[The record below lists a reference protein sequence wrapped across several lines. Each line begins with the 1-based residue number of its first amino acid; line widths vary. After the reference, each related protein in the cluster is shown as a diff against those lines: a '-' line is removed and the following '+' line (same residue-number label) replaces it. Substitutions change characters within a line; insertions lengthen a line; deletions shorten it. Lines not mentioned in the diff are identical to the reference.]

1 MNRVTLTHRR
11 MRRGVPSVLTI
22 VLLGAALTGCGSK
35 GSGASQVVAKVND
48 SEITVSQLSQALHV
62 RGVEAATPDATKQA
76 IEALINE
83 ELLLKSALD
92 NKLDRDPAVVQALER
107 SRRQVLARAYVE
119 RMVFPTESIGASEQV
134 EFYKKHPELF
144 ERRKM
149 FQVTVFTVKA
159 ADVTDD
165 LRDALA
171 SLHTADQ
178 VEQALAS
185 RGIAHDTQ
193 SLTRGTEQL
202 PLEDLSKFAAAK
214 VGDLVVMQPH
224 ENRMPLMLVQAIHD
238 SPVGVDRAQPIIQQY
253 LVNTRNAKALE
264 EHMKQ
269 ARATARIAY
278 FDTVSTSAANQMAGQ
293 LQNAVAAERAE
304 GTQQPPVV
312 AN

>member
-1 MNRVTLTHRR
+1 MHRIIGVALALT
-11 MRRGVPSVLTI
+11 
-22 VLLGAALTGCGSK
+22 ALTGCGSK

-48 SEITVSQLSQALHV
+48 SEITVSQLSQALHT
-62 RGVEAATPDATKQA
+62 RGVESTTPDATKQA

-83 ELLLKSALD
+83 ELLVKSALD

-119 RMVFPTESIGASEQV
+119 RLVFPTEAIGASEQV

-144 ERRKM
+144 EHRKM

-159 ADVTDD
+159 GDITDD
-165 LRDALA
+165 LRLVLA
-171 SLHTADQ
+171 ALHTPDA

-185 RGIAHDTQ
+185 RGIAHETQ

-214 VGDLVVMQPH
+214 VGDLVLMQPH
-224 ENRMPLMLVQAIHD
+224 ESRMPLMLIQAIHD

-253 LVNTRNAKALE
+253 LVNTRNAKALD

-278 FDTVSTSAANQMAGQ
+278 FDTVTTAAANQMAGQ
-293 LQNAVAAERAE
+293 LQNAVASERADNAA
-304 GTQQPPVV
+304 QQPPVAV
-312 AN
+312 N